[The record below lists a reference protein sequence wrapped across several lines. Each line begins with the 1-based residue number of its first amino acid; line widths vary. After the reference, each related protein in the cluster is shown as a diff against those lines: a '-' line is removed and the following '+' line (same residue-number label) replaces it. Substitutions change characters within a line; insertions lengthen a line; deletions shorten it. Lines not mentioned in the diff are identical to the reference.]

1 MVAAAVAVAVVK
13 AEMAATA
20 SGNNGGADGS
30 SSDGGG
36 ADSSSGD
43 GGA

>member
-1 MVAAAVAVAVVK
+1 VAK
-13 AEMAATA
+13 AEMVAMA

-36 ADSSSGD
+36 ADSGSGN